1 MYQTNTT
8 YSKRKK
14 LGGPRRVLHENTIYV
29 YDINVT
35 KINLNYIMYRKITLS
50 VFLTFIDGDVVCR
63 QLYKS

>member
-1 MYQTNTT
+1 MYQTNTA
-8 YSKRKK
+8 YSQRKK
-14 LGGPRRVLHENTIYV
+14 LEGPRRVLHENTIYV